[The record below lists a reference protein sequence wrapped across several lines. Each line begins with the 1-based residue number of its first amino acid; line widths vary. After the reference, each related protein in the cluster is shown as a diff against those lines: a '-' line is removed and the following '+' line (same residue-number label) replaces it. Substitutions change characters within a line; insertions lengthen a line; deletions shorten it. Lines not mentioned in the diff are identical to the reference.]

1 MSSFYA
7 YQKPGDPQVYAVDPA
22 DTIEMG
28 DLVRW
33 NTVTAKATRLA
44 AAANAAAFLGVAEG
58 QIPVASNIDNAVGL
72 ENKMRVRQSGIFLFK
87 TTAAE
92 SYAHGDAVTIGAD
105 NQTILKTATAGEII
119 GYINRP
125 DGTTLTGAAGVRVEV
140 QIKRNFPTASFI

>member
-7 YQKPGDPQVYAVDPA
+7 YQKPGDPQVYAVDPT

-33 NTVTAKATRLA
+33 NTGTAKAARLA

-58 QIPVASNIDNAVGL
+58 QIPMSSNIDNATGL
-72 ENKMRVRQSGIFLFK
+72 ENKIRVKQSGIFLFK
-87 TTAAE
+87 TTAGDT
-92 SYAHGDAVTIGAD
+92 YAHGDAVTIGAD
-105 NQTILKTATAGEII
+105 NQTVLKTATAGEII
-119 GYINRP
+119 GYANRP
-125 DGTTLTGAAGVRVEV
+125 DGVSLVGAAGVRVEV